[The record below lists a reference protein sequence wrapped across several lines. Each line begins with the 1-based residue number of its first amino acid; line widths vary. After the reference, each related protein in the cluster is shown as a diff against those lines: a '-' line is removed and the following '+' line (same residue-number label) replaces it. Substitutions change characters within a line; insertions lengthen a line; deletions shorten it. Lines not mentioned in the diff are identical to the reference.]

1 MEREDKSMS
10 KEFKKGDRVK
20 LLQNVDY
27 AKKGMI
33 GTYMV
38 DYSEDESGYK
48 FIPVEFDDKFE
59 GGHGCAGL
67 TNPDRGHYIDPNV
80 LKKIEPSHAFTLVI
94 TSKGDHTD
102 AKLIHGKHT
111 DKWVWVDRYKED
123 EYSEVAAIHAVIDK
137 MFPAGAPVP
146 AEEKPKRFTGK
157 AVFNGADRYFTQ
169 GNVYTFEDGST
180 MDDDSDERGVLLTY
194 DDWKYWFEENF
205 VVINN
210 PEEL

>member
-1 MEREDKSMS
+1 MK
-10 KEFKKGDRVK
+10 FKIGDRVVLK
-20 LLQNVDY
+20 KDY
-27 AKKGMI
+27 CDAKAGMKGVI
-33 GTYMV
+33 KGC
-38 DYSEDESGYK
+38 DEYRCA
-48 FIPVEFDDKFE
+48 VEFDNDFD

-80 LKKIEPSHAFTLVI
+80 LKKEPSHAFTLVI

-137 MFPAGAPVP
+137 MFPGGAPIP

-194 DDWKYWFEENF
+194 DDWKHWFEENF

>member
-1 MEREDKSMS
+1 MS

-33 GTYMV
+33 GTCMV
-38 DYSEDESGYK
+38 DYSEDEFGYK
-48 FIPVEFDDKFE
+48 FIPVEFDNDFD

-94 TSKGDHTD
+94 TSKGDHTE
-102 AKLIHGKHT
+102 AKLLHGKEIVQT
-111 DKWVWVDRYKED
+111 AEVNRYKDD
-123 EYSEVAAIHAVIDK
+123 EYSQPAAIHAVIDK

-146 AEEKPKRFTGK
+146 AEEKTKRFTGK

>member
-1 MEREDKSMS
+1 MK
-10 KEFKKGDRVK
+10 FKIGDRVVLK
-20 LLQNVDY
+20 KDY
-27 AKKGMI
+27 CDAKAGMKGVI
-33 GTYMV
+33 KGC
-38 DYSEDESGYK
+38 DEYRCA
-48 FIPVEFDDKFE
+48 VEFDNDFD

-67 TNPDRGHYIDPNV
+67 TNPERGHYIDPNV
-80 LKKIEPSHAFTLVI
+80 LKKEPSHAFTLVI

-137 MFPAGAPVP
+137 MFPSGAPVP

-157 AVFNGADRYFTQ
+157 AVFNGSDRYFTQ

-194 DDWKYWFEENF
+194 DDWNHWFEENF

>member
-1 MEREDKSMS
+1 MK
-10 KEFKKGDRVK
+10 FKIGDRVVLK
-20 LLQNVDY
+20 KDY
-27 AKKGMI
+27 CDAKAGMKGVI
-33 GTYMV
+33 KGC
-38 DYSEDESGYK
+38 DEYRCA
-48 FIPVEFDDKFE
+48 VEFDNDFD

-80 LKKIEPSHAFTLVI
+80 LKKEPSHAFTLVI

-157 AVFNGADRYFTQ
+157 AVFNGSDRYFTQ

-194 DDWKYWFEENF
+194 DDWKHWFEENF

>member
-1 MEREDKSMS
+1 MEREELKM
-10 KEFKKGDRVK
+10 KFKIGDRVVLK
-20 LLQNVDY
+20 KDY
-27 AKKGMI
+27 CDAKAGMKGVI
-33 GTYMV
+33 KGC
-38 DYSEDESGYK
+38 DEYRCA
-48 FIPVEFDDKFE
+48 VEFDNDFD

-80 LKKIEPSHAFTLVI
+80 LKKEPSHAFTLVI
-94 TSKGDHTD
+94 TSKGDHTE
-102 AKLIHGKHT
+102 AKLLHGKEIVQTAEVNRHK
-111 DKWVWVDRYKED
+111 DD
-123 EYSEVAAIHAVIDK
+123 EYSQPAAIHAVIDK

-180 MDDDSDERGVLLTY
+180 IDDDSDERGVLLTY

>member
-1 MEREDKSMS
+1 MS

-33 GTYMV
+33 GTCMV
-38 DYSEDESGYK
+38 DYSEDEFGYK

-94 TSKGDHTD
+94 TSKGDHTE
-102 AKLIHGKHT
+102 AKLLHGKEIVQT
-111 DKWVWVDRYKED
+111 AEVNRYKDD
-123 EYSEVAAIHAVIDK
+123 EYSQPAAIHAVIDK

-180 MDDDSDERGVLLTY
+180 IDDDSDERGVLLTY
-194 DDWKYWFEENF
+194 DDWKHWFEENF

>member
-1 MEREDKSMS
+1 MK
-10 KEFKKGDRVK
+10 FKIGDRVVLK
-20 LLQNVDY
+20 KDY
-27 AKKGMI
+27 CDAKAGMKGVI
-33 GTYMV
+33 KGC
-38 DYSEDESGYK
+38 DEYRCA
-48 FIPVEFDDKFE
+48 VEFDNDFD

-80 LKKIEPSHAFTLVI
+80 LKKEPSHAFTLVI

-102 AKLIHGKHT
+102 AKLIHDKHT

-137 MFPAGAPVP
+137 MFPSGAPVP

-157 AVFNGADRYFTQ
+157 AVFNGSDRYFTQ

>member
-1 MEREDKSMS
+1 MS
-10 KEFKKGDRVK
+10 FKNFKKGDRVK
-20 LLQNVDY
+20 LLRNVDY

-33 GTYMV
+33 GTCMV
-38 DYSEDESGYK
+38 DYSEDGSGYK
-48 FIPVEFDDKFE
+48 FIPVEFDDKFD

-169 GNVYTFEDGST
+169 GNVYTFEGGST

-194 DDWKYWFEENF
+194 DDWKHWFEENF

>member
-1 MEREDKSMS
+1 
-10 KEFKKGDRVK
+10 
-20 LLQNVDY
+20 
-27 AKKGMI
+27 
-33 GTYMV
+33 
-38 DYSEDESGYK
+38 
-48 FIPVEFDDKFE
+48 
-59 GGHGCAGL
+59 
-67 TNPDRGHYIDPNV
+67 
-80 LKKIEPSHAFTLVI
+80 
-94 TSKGDHTD
+94 
-102 AKLIHGKHT
+102 
-111 DKWVWVDRYKED
+111 
-123 EYSEVAAIHAVIDK
+123 

>member
-1 MEREDKSMS
+1 MK
-10 KEFKKGDRVK
+10 FKIGDRVVLK
-20 LLQNVDY
+20 KDY
-27 AKKGMI
+27 CHAQAGMKGI
-33 GTYMV
+33 IKGC
-38 DYSEDESGYK
+38 DEYRCA
-48 FIPVEFDDKFE
+48 VEFDNDFD

-80 LKKIEPSHAFTLVI
+80 LKKEPSHAFTLVI

-137 MFPAGAPVP
+137 MFPSGAPVP

-157 AVFNGADRYFTQ
+157 AVFNGSDRYFTQ

>member
-1 MEREDKSMS
+1 MK
-10 KEFKKGDRVK
+10 FKIGDRVVLK
-20 LLQNVDY
+20 KDY
-27 AKKGMI
+27 CDAKAGMKGVI
-33 GTYMV
+33 KGC
-38 DYSEDESGYK
+38 DEYRCA
-48 FIPVEFDDKFE
+48 VEFDNDFD

-80 LKKIEPSHAFTLVI
+80 LKKEPSHAFTLVI
-94 TSKGDHTD
+94 TSKDDHTD

-137 MFPAGAPVP
+137 MFPADAPVP

-194 DDWKYWFEENF
+194 DDWKHWFEENF

>member
-1 MEREDKSMS
+1 MK
-10 KEFKKGDRVK
+10 FKIGDRVVLK
-20 LLQNVDY
+20 KDY
-27 AKKGMI
+27 CDAKAGMKGVI
-33 GTYMV
+33 KGC
-38 DYSEDESGYK
+38 DEYRCA
-48 FIPVEFDDKFE
+48 VEFDNDFD

-80 LKKIEPSHAFTLVI
+80 LKKEPSHAFTLVI

-123 EYSEVAAIHAVIDK
+123 EYSEVAAIHAVIEK

-157 AVFNGADRYFTQ
+157 AVFNGSDRYFTQ

>member
-1 MEREDKSMS
+1 MK
-10 KEFKKGDRVK
+10 FKIGDRVVLK
-20 LLQNVDY
+20 KDY
-27 AKKGMI
+27 CDAKAGMKGVI
-33 GTYMV
+33 KGC
-38 DYSEDESGYK
+38 DEYRCA
-48 FIPVEFDDKFE
+48 VEFDNDFD

-80 LKKIEPSHAFTLVI
+80 LKKEPSHAFTLVI

-123 EYSEVAAIHAVIDK
+123 EYSEVAAVHAVIDK

-180 MDDDSDERGVLLTY
+180 IDDDSDERGVLLTY

>member
-1 MEREDKSMS
+1 MK
-10 KEFKKGDRVK
+10 FKIGDRVVLK
-20 LLQNVDY
+20 KDY
-27 AKKGMI
+27 CDAKAGMKGVI
-33 GTYMV
+33 KGC
-38 DYSEDESGYK
+38 DEYRCA
-48 FIPVEFDDKFE
+48 VEFDNDFD

-80 LKKIEPSHAFTLVI
+80 LKKEPSHAFTLVI
-94 TSKGDHTD
+94 TSKGDHTE
-102 AKLIHGKHT
+102 AKLLHGKHT

-137 MFPAGAPVP
+137 MFPSGAPVP
-146 AEEKPKRFTGK
+146 VEEKPKRFTGK

-194 DDWKYWFEENF
+194 DDWKHWFEENF

>member
-1 MEREDKSMS
+1 MS

-33 GTYMV
+33 GTCMV
-38 DYSEDESGYK
+38 DYSEDEFGYK
-48 FIPVEFDDKFE
+48 FIPVEFDDKFD

-94 TSKGDHTD
+94 TSKGDHTE
-102 AKLIHGKHT
+102 AKLLHGKEIVQT
-111 DKWVWVDRYKED
+111 AEVNRYKDD
-123 EYSEVAAIHAVIDK
+123 EYSQPAAIHAVIDK

-146 AEEKPKRFTGK
+146 AEKKPKRFTGK

-194 DDWKYWFEENF
+194 DDWKHWFEENF

>member
-1 MEREDKSMS
+1 MK
-10 KEFKKGDRVK
+10 FKIGDRVVLK
-20 LLQNVDY
+20 KDY
-27 AKKGMI
+27 CDAKAGMKGVI
-33 GTYMV
+33 KGC
-38 DYSEDESGYK
+38 DEYRCA
-48 FIPVEFDDKFE
+48 VEFDNDFD

-80 LKKIEPSHAFTLVI
+80 LKKEPSHAFTLVI

-157 AVFNGADRYFTQ
+157 AVFNGSDRYFTQ

>member
-1 MEREDKSMS
+1 MK
-10 KEFKKGDRVK
+10 FKIGDRVVLK
-20 LLQNVDY
+20 KDY
-27 AKKGMI
+27 CDAKAGMKGVI
-33 GTYMV
+33 KGC
-38 DYSEDESGYK
+38 DEYRCA
-48 FIPVEFDDKFE
+48 VEFDNDFD

-80 LKKIEPSHAFTLVI
+80 LKKEPSHAFTLVI
-94 TSKGDHTD
+94 TSKDDHTD

-137 MFPAGAPVP
+137 MFPDGAPVP

-157 AVFNGADRYFTQ
+157 AVFNGADRYFTH

>member
-1 MEREDKSMS
+1 M
-10 KEFKKGDRVK
+10 GDRVVLK
-20 LLQNVDY
+20 KDY
-27 AKKGMI
+27 CDAKAGMKGVI
-33 GTYMV
+33 KGC
-38 DYSEDESGYK
+38 DEYRCA
-48 FIPVEFDDKFE
+48 VEFDNDFD

-80 LKKIEPSHAFTLVI
+80 LKKEPSHAFTLVI

-137 MFPAGAPVP
+137 MFPSGAPVP

-157 AVFNGADRYFTQ
+157 AVFNGSDRYFTQ

>member
-1 MEREDKSMS
+1 MK
-10 KEFKKGDRVK
+10 FKIGDRVVLK
-20 LLQNVDY
+20 KDY
-27 AKKGMI
+27 CDAKAGMKGVI
-33 GTYMV
+33 KGC
-38 DYSEDESGYK
+38 DEYRCA
-48 FIPVEFDDKFE
+48 VEFDNDFD

-80 LKKIEPSHAFTLVI
+80 LKKEPSHAFTLVI
-94 TSKGDHTD
+94 TSKDDHTD

-137 MFPAGAPVP
+137 MFPSGAPVP

>member
-1 MEREDKSMS
+1 MK
-10 KEFKKGDRVK
+10 FKIGDRVVLK
-20 LLQNVDY
+20 KDY
-27 AKKGMI
+27 CDAKAGMKGVI
-33 GTYMV
+33 KGC
-38 DYSEDESGYK
+38 DEYRCA
-48 FIPVEFDDKFE
+48 VEFDNDFD

-80 LKKIEPSHAFTLVI
+80 LKKEPSHAFTLVI

-123 EYSEVAAIHAVIDK
+123 EYSEAAAIHAVIEK

-194 DDWKYWFEENF
+194 DDWKHWFEENF

>member
-1 MEREDKSMS
+1 MK
-10 KEFKKGDRVK
+10 FKIGDRVVLK
-20 LLQNVDY
+20 KDY
-27 AKKGMI
+27 CDAKAGMKGVI
-33 GTYMV
+33 KGC
-38 DYSEDESGYK
+38 DEYRCA
-48 FIPVEFDDKFE
+48 VEFDNDFD

-94 TSKGDHTD
+94 TSKGDHTE
-102 AKLIHGKHT
+102 AKLLHGKEIVQT
-111 DKWVWVDRYKED
+111 AEVNRYKDD
-123 EYSEVAAIHAVIDK
+123 EYSQPAAIHAVIDK

>member
-1 MEREDKSMS
+1 MK
-10 KEFKKGDRVK
+10 FKIGDRVVLK
-20 LLQNVDY
+20 KDY
-27 AKKGMI
+27 CDAKAGMKGVI
-33 GTYMV
+33 KGC
-38 DYSEDESGYK
+38 DEYRCA
-48 FIPVEFDDKFE
+48 VEFDNDFD

-80 LKKIEPSHAFTLVI
+80 LKKEPSHAFTLVI
-94 TSKGDHTD
+94 TSKDDHTD

-137 MFPAGAPVP
+137 MFPSGAPVP
-146 AEEKPKRFTGK
+146 AEEKQKRFTGK

>member
-1 MEREDKSMS
+1 MK
-10 KEFKKGDRVK
+10 FKIGDRVVLK
-20 LLQNVDY
+20 KDY
-27 AKKGMI
+27 CDAKAGMKGVI
-33 GTYMV
+33 KGC
-38 DYSEDESGYK
+38 DEYRCA
-48 FIPVEFDDKFE
+48 VEFDNDFD

-80 LKKIEPSHAFTLVI
+80 LKKEPSHAFTLVI
-94 TSKGDHTD
+94 TSKDDHTD

-137 MFPAGAPVP
+137 MFPAVAPVP

>member
-1 MEREDKSMS
+1 MVL
-10 KEFKKGDRVK
+10 KK
-20 LLQNVDY
+20 DY
-27 AKKGMI
+27 CDAKAGMKGVI
-33 GTYMV
+33 KGC
-38 DYSEDESGYK
+38 DEYRCA
-48 FIPVEFDDKFE
+48 VEFDNDFD

-80 LKKIEPSHAFTLVI
+80 LKKEPSHAFTLVI

-180 MDDDSDERGVLLTY
+180 MDDDSDERGGLLTY
-194 DDWKYWFEENF
+194 DDWKHWFEENF

>member
-1 MEREDKSMS
+1 MS

-33 GTYMV
+33 GTCMV
-38 DYSEDESGYK
+38 DYSEDEFGYK

-180 MDDDSDERGVLLTY
+180 MDDDSDERGALLTY

>member
-1 MEREDKSMS
+1 MS

-33 GTYMV
+33 GTCMV
-38 DYSEDESGYK
+38 DYSEDEFGYK
-48 FIPVEFDDKFE
+48 FIPVEFDDKFD

-67 TNPDRGHYIDPNV
+67 TNSDRGHYIDPNV

-180 MDDDSDERGVLLTY
+180 MDDDSDERGALLTY
-194 DDWKYWFEENF
+194 DDWKHWFEENF

>member
-1 MEREDKSMS
+1 MK
-10 KEFKKGDRVK
+10 FKIGDRVVLK
-20 LLQNVDY
+20 KDY
-27 AKKGMI
+27 CDAKAGMKGVI
-33 GTYMV
+33 KGC
-38 DYSEDESGYK
+38 DEYRCA
-48 FIPVEFDDKFE
+48 VEFDNDFD

-137 MFPAGAPVP
+137 MFPSGAPVP

-157 AVFNGADRYFTQ
+157 AVFNGSDRYFTQ

-194 DDWKYWFEENF
+194 DDWKHWFEENF

>member
-1 MEREDKSMS
+1 MK
-10 KEFKKGDRVK
+10 FKIGDRVVLK
-20 LLQNVDY
+20 KDY
-27 AKKGMI
+27 CDAKAGMKGVI
-33 GTYMV
+33 KGC
-38 DYSEDESGYK
+38 DEYRCA
-48 FIPVEFDDKFE
+48 VEFDNDFD

-80 LKKIEPSHAFTLVI
+80 LKKEPSHAFTLVI

-137 MFPAGAPVP
+137 MFPSGAPVP

-157 AVFNGADRYFTQ
+157 AVFNGSDRYFTH

>member
-1 MEREDKSMS
+1 MK
-10 KEFKKGDRVK
+10 FKIGDRVVLK
-20 LLQNVDY
+20 KDY
-27 AKKGMI
+27 CDAKAGMKGVI
-33 GTYMV
+33 KGC
-38 DYSEDESGYK
+38 DEYRCA
-48 FIPVEFDDKFE
+48 VEFDNDFD

-80 LKKIEPSHAFTLVI
+80 LKKEPSHAFTLVI

-137 MFPAGAPVP
+137 MFPAGAPVL

-157 AVFNGADRYFTQ
+157 AVFNGSDRYFTQ

-180 MDDDSDERGVLLTY
+180 IDDDSDERGVLLTY

>member
-1 MEREDKSMS
+1 MS

-33 GTYMV
+33 GTCMV
-38 DYSEDESGYK
+38 DYSEDEFGYK
-48 FIPVEFDDKFE
+48 FIPVEFDNDFD

>member
-1 MEREDKSMS
+1 MEREDKSM
-10 KEFKKGDRVK
+10 KFKKGDRVK
-20 LLQNVDY
+20 LLRDIDY
-27 AKKGMI
+27 AKEGMI
-33 GTYMV
+33 GTIMT
-38 DYSEDESGYK
+38 DYSGCRYDYVS
-48 FIPVEFDDKFE
+48 IAVEFDEEFL
-59 GGHGCAGL
+59 GGHTCGGL
-67 TNPDRGHYIDPNV
+67 TNEGHGHWIYPYEMELLDSP
-80 LKKIEPSHAFTLVI
+80 HAFTLVI
-94 TSKGDHTD
+94 TSKGDHTE
-102 AKLIHGKHT
+102 AKFLRGKEIIKT
-111 DKWVWVDRYKED
+111 AEVNRYKDD
-123 EYSEVAAIHAVIDK
+123 EYSQPAAIHAVIEK
-137 MFPAGAPVP
+137 MFPAGVPVP

>member
-1 MEREDKSMS
+1 MK
-10 KEFKKGDRVK
+10 FKIGDRVVLK
-20 LLQNVDY
+20 KDY
-27 AKKGMI
+27 CDAKAGMKGVI
-33 GTYMV
+33 KGC
-38 DYSEDESGYK
+38 DEYRCA
-48 FIPVEFDDKFE
+48 VEFDNDFD

-111 DKWVWVDRYKED
+111 DKWVCVDRYKED
-123 EYSEVAAIHAVIDK
+123 EYSEVAAIHAVIEK

>member
-1 MEREDKSMS
+1 MK
-10 KEFKKGDRVK
+10 FKIGDRVVLK
-20 LLQNVDY
+20 KDY
-27 AKKGMI
+27 CDAKAGMKGVI
-33 GTYMV
+33 KGC
-38 DYSEDESGYK
+38 DEYRCA
-48 FIPVEFDDKFE
+48 VEFDNDFD

-80 LKKIEPSHAFTLVI
+80 LKKEPSHAFTLVI
-94 TSKGDHTD
+94 TSKDDHTD

-180 MDDDSDERGVLLTY
+180 IDDDSDERGVLLAY

>member
-1 MEREDKSMS
+1 MS

-33 GTYMV
+33 GTCMV
-38 DYSEDESGYK
+38 DYSEDEFGYK
-48 FIPVEFDDKFE
+48 FIPVEFDNDFD

-102 AKLIHGKHT
+102 AKLIHGKEIVQT
-111 DKWVWVDRYKED
+111 AEVNRYKDD
-123 EYSEVAAIHAVIDK
+123 EYSQPAAIHAVIEK

-169 GNVYTFEDGST
+169 GNVYTFEGGST